1 MTRLLFTTLPT
12 NDLGLLARSLPIARE
27 LAARGHKVFF
37 CSPAQAPSRLIAEA
51 GFENLVPRH
60 PIYDLMT
67 VQLTPRGI
75 VRFVASGQWKRRYG
89 SLFRFLS
96 MLISALPIKSA
107 PSTPD
112 TWNMDHAAAQMG
124 MLNEGF
130 VRASCDAWKE
140 LMTDCEAD
148 VIVDFWNPFAVI
160 AARAAKK
167 PVVTV
172 IQADAHPDSQ
182 GFIWWKTPPSNIPTT
197 VPVVNKVLAGYNL
210 QPVRKF
216 GELSVGDLTLVAGT
230 PETDPLPD
238 HANVTYVGPILWQK
252 TESRL
257 PDWISDLSKDKPL
270 IWVYSGN
277 PRYSSANGSFDS
289 VVVLQA
295 CVAAL
300 AGEDVQ
306 VVLTTGYHPLPKEVL
321 PLPANFRHEP
331 YLPGLAMAERSNLL
345 IHHGG
350 YGSCQTGLVT
360 GTPAV
365 IIPTYAERESNAR
378 RIAALGAGAFVPVQS
393 VSGKKHVLVE
403 ELRATVRRVLADPS
417 FADNARRMSEK
428 ILAYGGASQAARL
441 IERFG
446 QVNGAATVDDIVGE
460 LGSPMCRQTLAQ
472 GKRYT
477 TGD

>member
-1 MTRLLFTTLPT
+1 
-12 NDLGLLARSLPIARE
+12 
-27 LAARGHKVFF
+27 
-37 CSPAQAPSRLIAEA
+37 
-51 GFENLVPRH
+51 
-60 PIYDLMT
+60 
-67 VQLTPRGI
+67 
-75 VRFVASGQWKRRYG
+75 
-89 SLFRFLS
+89 
-96 MLISALPIKSA
+96 
-107 PSTPD
+107 
-112 TWNMDHAAAQMG
+112 MDHAGAQMG

-140 LMTDCEAD
+140 LITDCEAD

-160 AARAAKK
+160 AARATGK

-197 VPVVNKVLAGYNL
+197 VPVVNKVLAGYGL
-210 QPVRKF
+210 QPVRRF

-252 TESRL
+252 PEAKL
-257 PDWISDLSKDKPL
+257 PDWIDDLSKDKSL

-277 PRYSSANGSFDS
+277 PRYSSTNDPFDS
-289 VVVLQA
+289 IVVLQA

-300 AGEDVQ
+300 ADENVQ

-331 YLPGLAMAERSNLL
+331 YLPGLAMAERSDLL

-365 IIPTYAERESNAR
+365 IIPTFTERESNAR
-378 RIAALGAGAFVPVQS
+378 RIAALGAGAFVPVQN
-393 VSGKKHVLVE
+393 VSGKKYVRVE
-403 ELRATVRRVLADPS
+403 ELQAMVRCVLTDAS

-428 ILAYGGASQAARL
+428 MRAYGGTSQAAHL

-446 QVNGAATVDDIVGE
+446 QVNELDPAKGLKAVDKYV
-460 LGSPMCRQTLAQ
+460 
-472 GKRYT
+472 
-477 TGD
+477 